1 MEEEKEEKEEEKEE
15 NCQSYI
21 ISPTGA
27 FPLISGGCWYRFVG
41 SIREVMSL
49 LRGVLGSS
57 VYICLGH
64 LWMLP

>member
-1 MEEEKEEKEEEKEE
+1 MEEEKEEEKEE

-57 VYICLGH
+57 V
-64 LWMLP
+64 